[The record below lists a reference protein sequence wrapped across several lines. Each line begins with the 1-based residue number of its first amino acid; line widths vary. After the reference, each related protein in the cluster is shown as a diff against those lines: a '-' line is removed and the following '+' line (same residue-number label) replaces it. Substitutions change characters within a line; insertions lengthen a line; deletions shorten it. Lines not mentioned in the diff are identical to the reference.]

1 LPGGYPDDLLDIQ
14 WEDDHVYIS
23 EHLDLNRPVKFS
35 EDEAA
40 ALLTGLAMLGD
51 LPQLAGMPEDQPGS
65 ALESVTIKLT
75 GAAGTAG
82 RLAGSVS

>member
-1 LPGGYPDDLLDIQ
+1 
-14 WEDDHVYIS
+14 
-23 EHLDLNRPVKFS
+23 
-35 EDEAA
+35 
-40 ALLTGLAMLGD
+40 MLGD

-82 RLAGSVS
+82 RLAGSVSGQSVAPEQSQSFATITQAGRDGQQ